1 MNLNENEREILI
13 NALKDVEK
21 MITEQREKKL
31 NKLNKKINLEATY
44 RELMKTLTLD
54 ELKTV
59 RKEWGFTGIS
69 NLKKDE
75 LVEVLTERICE
86 NFKYKISMFDSERIE
101 ILEDII
107 VNDGILRGYNLNENK
122 LFYYRDLGIAFSGID
137 KNKEQVIVMPKEVL
151 EKCKECLKD
160 KEVKKAISEN
170 DELLKVSRGIIHYY
184 GAIKIDTLARS
195 LEKVIGTKIQYKK
208 YAELLT
214 ERRKFEIDFN
224 INSDVISHLDVY
236 DYNSIIDDN
245 SHEEY
250 YPITKLEA
258 TLAGNKEFVESN
270 EARRNL
276 WKLIIR
282 TYKIAE
288 DEAEEIVN
296 GCVYA
301 FKNNNDVAF
310 VLEYLKQYLSIEDM
324 NIFTKLLKA
333 LGELYDNTRLWKLKG
348 YTMKEVQRKE
358 SNSNETVIKSMQIG
372 RNEPCPCGSGR
383 KYKKCCGKN

>member
-1 MNLNENEREILI
+1 MNLNENEREILM
-13 NALKDVEK
+13 NALKAVEK
-21 MITEQREKKL
+21 MMSEQREKKL
-31 NKLNKKINLEATY
+31 NKLNKKIKLEGTY
-44 RELMKTLTLD
+44 SELMKTLTLD

-75 LVEVLTERICE
+75 LVGVLTERICE
-86 NFKYKISMFDSERIE
+86 NFKDKISTFDSERIE
-101 ILEDII
+101 VLEDII
-107 VNDGILRGYNLNENK
+107 MNNGILRSHNLNENK

-137 KNKEQVIVMPKEVL
+137 ENKEQAMVMPKEL
-151 EKCKECLKD
+151 IEKCKQCLKD
-160 KEVKKAISEN
+160 KEVKKEISEN
-170 DELLKVSRGIIHYY
+170 DELLKLSRGIIHYY
-184 GAIKIDTLARS
+184 GALKIDTLARIM
-195 LEKVIGTKIQYKK
+195 EKLLGTKIQYKK

-224 INSDVISHLDVY
+224 INSDIISHLDVY
-236 DYNSIIDDN
+236 DYNSIIEDN
-245 SHEEY
+245 SQEEY

-258 TLAGNKEFVESN
+258 TLAGNKGFVETN
-270 EARRNL
+270 DARRNL
-276 WKLIIR
+276 WSLIIK

-310 VLEYLKQYLSIEDM
+310 ALEYLKQYLSIEDM

-333 LGELYDNTRLWKLKG
+333 LGELQDNTRLWRLKG
-348 YTMKEVQRKE
+348 YTMKEIKSKE
-358 SNSNETVIKSMQIG
+358 SDSNETVRKSMQVG